1 MAKNSRLVIICLT
14 ALILTTLTLIGITY
28 AYYTTNF
35 VNSTVANFEGTSG
48 FAGVIYDDGNGTFKT
63 DHLTTGEIGY
73 KTFTVTNN
81 NAISEIYGVK
91 FENVNN
97 ELNSKTKENLYY
109 TLSCSSK
116 NKITNSP
123 EGDCTSISS
132 HMPLPVEDGYILSNS
147 IGINQVHSYTLKL
160 YNKSTPEN
168 EAMSFNVKINI
179 GDYKKD
185 ITNAEGTLW
194 NKIYTTAQNKISA
207 TLEVAPKTIV
217 GKESSNSSEK
227 SLVTGIGD
235 YGKMYYFRGNVD
247 NNYLSIGSTCW
258 RIVSLQGDGSIKII
272 LENPVYSCNGTSEY
286 LPSTD
291 SNLLYKY
298 LSQSKTQN
306 GLFDSVSY
314 YGYKI
319 QKDSS
324 YTQYYADFLLNSNYE
339 HVNTITIKRNAN
351 NTNLD
356 YDYHSSK
363 FLTEYFYDRNE
374 ILNNYNNNIFREQI
388 GLCNGNNCTYPL
400 EFSDSFLKKYFK
412 QESYCIG
419 DMSSKVGIIGEDD
432 NEYYYS
438 SYIRKND
445 SIVSLACPV
454 DFDRT
459 PYMYGGMLTLD
470 EYAYAGANI
479 KDETNLYS
487 NYLDSGL
494 KNDDLCNNTD
504 YNSSGC
510 TWLLLTPLM
519 HRYDNGIYKDVVAAA
534 TPYGLKYIYVDQIFM
549 NGQNESGGS
558 VHTRPVYVL
567 KSGVKYNSGNGT
579 KLNPYVIGD

>member
-35 VNSTVANFEGTSG
+35 VNSTVADFEGTSG

-194 NKIYTTAQNKISA
+194 NKK
-207 TLEVAPKTIV
+207 
-217 GKESSNSSEK
+217 
-227 SLVTGIGD
+227 
-235 YGKMYYFRGNVD
+235 
-247 NNYLSIGSTCW
+247 
-258 RIVSLQGDGSIKII
+258 
-272 LENPVYSCNGTSEY
+272 
-286 LPSTD
+286 
-291 SNLLYKY
+291 
-298 LSQSKTQN
+298 
-306 GLFDSVSY
+306 
-314 YGYKI
+314 
-319 QKDSS
+319 
-324 YTQYYADFLLNSNYE
+324 
-339 HVNTITIKRNAN
+339 
-351 NTNLD
+351 
-356 YDYHSSK
+356 
-363 FLTEYFYDRNE
+363 
-374 ILNNYNNNIFREQI
+374 
-388 GLCNGNNCTYPL
+388 
-400 EFSDSFLKKYFK
+400 
-412 QESYCIG
+412 
-419 DMSSKVGIIGEDD
+419 
-432 NEYYYS
+432 
-438 SYIRKND
+438 
-445 SIVSLACPV
+445 
-454 DFDRT
+454 
-459 PYMYGGMLTLD
+459 
-470 EYAYAGANI
+470 
-479 KDETNLYS
+479 
-487 NYLDSGL
+487 
-494 KNDDLCNNTD
+494 
-504 YNSSGC
+504 
-510 TWLLLTPLM
+510 
-519 HRYDNGIYKDVVAAA
+519 
-534 TPYGLKYIYVDQIFM
+534 
-549 NGQNESGGS
+549 
-558 VHTRPVYVL
+558 
-567 KSGVKYNSGNGT
+567 
-579 KLNPYVIGD
+579 